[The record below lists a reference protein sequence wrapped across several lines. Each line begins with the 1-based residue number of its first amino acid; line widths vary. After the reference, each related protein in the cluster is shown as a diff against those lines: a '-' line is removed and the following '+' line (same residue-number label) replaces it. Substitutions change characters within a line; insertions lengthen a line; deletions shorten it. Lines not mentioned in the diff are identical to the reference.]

1 MKKLI
6 LLATLLALLVSGC
19 AIGSTT
25 TESTS
30 QIQSTA
36 TKPIAIIAKA
46 PTATNFPRIGTATPI
61 PPTLTPQATATS
73 LPQAPIFDDTT
84 LEKLMAGTISS
95 AGIGALVDIQD
106 NRASGGERIANIT
119 IESQYNLEDNDLLM
133 KLFVLEVGNA
143 LRTIRAFSEGNMQAD
158 LDSAHLIVN
167 DKKGNLMGTV
177 TASMPTIVEFLDGK
191 TSTIDALENLSATGV
206 FKSFIESYQ

>member
-1 MKKLI
+1 MKKIFFLIPLLLI
-6 LLATLLALLVSGC
+6 LTGC
-19 AIGSTT
+19 ALSNKSDSSPQTK
-25 TESTS
+25 TE
-30 QIQSTA
+30 A

-61 PPTLTPQATATS
+61 PPTVTPHATATS
-73 LPQAPIFDDTT
+73 LPQRPIFDDAT

-106 NRASGGERIANIT
+106 NRATGGERIANIT

-143 LRTIRAFSEGNMQAD
+143 LRTIRAFSEGDMQAD

-177 TASMPTIVEFLDGK
+177 TAPMSNIVEFLDGK
-191 TSTIDALENLSATGV
+191 TSTIEALKHLSATGV
-206 FKSFIESYQ
+206 FKSFIEDYQ